1 MGTTE
6 RTAVWLAALFGFVGY
21 LPDGLPNYGFRPFQ
35 ERLKLVE
42 SLGR

>member
-1 MGTTE
+1 MGPAE
-6 RTAVWLAALFGFVGY
+6 RIEVWLAALFGFVGY
-21 LPDGLPNYGFRPFQ
+21 LPDGLTDYGLCPFQ